1 MKTLNS
7 FLIVAVVAL
16 AQASAQ
22 QPAQP
27 AAQPPAIKPIPPAG
41 VEVPAADRTEL
52 ENGLRR
58 LKVAMEKLK
67 DNPLLP
73 DVMIY
78 HEAVRYALQYNEFFK
93 LEEVFKAKLLLQHGE
108 ERAKQLAEGKAP
120 WMTATGLVVRGYVSK
135 IDKSVQPYGL
145 VIPPSFA
152 PNTTHRW
159 RLDAWFHGRGETLS
173 EVNFLADRETKNGD
187 FTPRD
192 TIVLHLYGRYCN
204 ANKFAGEVDLFEALD
219 KVKQQYRVDENRI
232 LVRGFSMGGASAW
245 QFGTHYAGLWAA
257 IAPGAGFSE
266 SAQFLKLKLD
276 GSDAPPWWEQKLFHL
291 YDATDYAANLS
302 NTPVVAYNGEID
314 GQKQAADMM
323 EQAMASEGLRLT
335 RIIGPKTAHSY
346 HPDSKVEIDR
356 ILDAIAERGRDPYPR
371 KVRFTTWT
379 LAYNHMKW
387 VTVDALGQHW
397 ERARLNAEI
406 ISNDRDD
413 SGVKVETANVTAFTI
428 EMGPGGCPLDAMRK
442 PVVTIDGQKLT
453 VAGPMSDRSWKVD
466 FRKSGNQWTVT
477 DSAVAAGLHK
487 IHSLQGPVDDAFLDS
502 FIFVTPTGTP
512 LAPGVAQWVASEQQR
527 AITEWRRHFR
537 GDAQVRKDAEI
548 NDADIAA
555 SNLILWGDP
564 GSNKILA
571 RIADKL
577 PIKWTAEGVVVGD
590 KRYPSATHAPI
601 LIFPNPL
608 NPKRY
613 IVLNSGF
620 TFREFDYL
628 NNARQIPKLPDYA
641 VVDITTPPNFRYPGK
656 IVLAGFFNEEWALSL
671 SR

>member
-1 MKTLNS
+1 MKRLLCL
-7 FLIVAVVAL
+7 FLFAATAL

-22 QPAQP
+22 QPP
-27 AAQPPAIKPIPPAG
+27 VKPIPPVG

-58 LKVAMEKLK
+58 LKAAMDKLK
-67 DNPLLP
+67 DHPLLP

-120 WMTATGLVVRGYVSK
+120 WTTATGLVVRGYVSK

-145 VIPPSFA
+145 VIPPSFT

-173 EVNFLADRETKNGD
+173 EVNFLTDRETRNGE

-204 ANKFAGEVDLFEALD
+204 ANKFAGEVDLFEAMD
-219 KVKQQYRVDENRI
+219 KVKQQYRIDENRI

-276 GSDAPPWWEQKLFHL
+276 GPEAPPWWEQKLFHL
-291 YDATDYAANLS
+291 YDATDYAANLF
-302 NTPVVAYNGEID
+302 NTPLVAYNGEID

-323 EQAMASEGLRLT
+323 EKAMDAESLRLL
-335 RIIGPKTAHSY
+335 RIVGPKTGHSY

-371 KVRFTTWT
+371 KIRFTTWT
-379 LAYNHMKW
+379 LAYNQMKW
-387 VTVDALGQHW
+387 ATVDSLGKHW
-397 ERARLNAEI
+397 ERVRLNAEFV
-406 ISNDRDD
+406 
-413 SGVKVETANVTAFTI
+413 SGNSVIVETTNVTAFTL
-428 EMGPGGCPLDAMRK
+428 EMGAGGCPLDLAGK

-453 VAGPMSDRSWKVD
+453 VVGPMSDRSWNVH
-466 FRKSGNQWTVT
+466 FRKTGDKWATV
-477 DSAVAAGLHK
+477 DSPIIAGLTKRHG
-487 IHSLQGPVDDAFLDS
+487 LQGPIDDAFLDS
-502 FIFVTPTGTP
+502 FVFVTPTGTP
-512 LAPGVAQWVASEQQR
+512 IAPGVAKWVESEQQR

-537 GDAQVRKDAEI
+537 GDAQIRKDSEVT
-548 NDADIAA
+548 DADIAA

-564 GSNKILA
+564 ASNKILA

-577 PIKWTAEGVVVGD
+577 PIKWTAESVIVGD
-590 KRYPSATHAPI
+590 KRFAAATHAPI

-608 NPKRY
+608 NPKKY

-641 VVDITTPPNFRYPGK
+641 VVDVTTPPDFRYPGK
-656 IVLAGFFNEEWALSL
+656 IVLAGFFNEAWEF
-671 SR
+671 